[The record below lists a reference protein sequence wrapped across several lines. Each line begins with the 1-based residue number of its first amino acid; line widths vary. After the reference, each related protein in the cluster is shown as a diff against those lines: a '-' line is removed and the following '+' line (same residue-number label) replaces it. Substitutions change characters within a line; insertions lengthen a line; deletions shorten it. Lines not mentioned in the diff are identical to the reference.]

1 MQKAFLSFVLVIS
14 YFFSSAN
21 GIDSTANQ
29 LNDST
34 KNQFLADGLLF
45 KPAFLDPTQANINGS
60 INGYWQDHKPF
71 DGQYST
77 YSIGSSRSLIRWKSK
92 KNKDR
97 EYEWGMDLGATG
109 QFEWKKVGAYPQL
122 NFLNV
127 DFKVSSLFN
136 IKWNEKHSMRIR
148 VYHTSSHMGDDY
160 MVRYGVHSFIPNYV
174 NYEQLDVLHS
184 VNYKK
189 YFRFYYG
196 GGLNAR
202 IVTIRKS
209 IFMQLG
215 FEMHVPMTKRLDF
228 FVGSDCK
235 IWEQNDY
242 IPGISSAVGIAF
254 KGEKN
259 RRLYMVLHYFQGRS
273 PFSQY
278 QFTYVNWLGAAMY
291 FSPF

>member
-1 MQKAFLSFVLVIS
+1 MQKGFLSIVLLIS
-14 YFFSSAN
+14 YFFSHAV
-21 GIDSTANQ
+21 GKDSTANE
-29 LNDST
+29 
-34 KNQFLADGLLF
+34 FLADGLLF

-77 YSIGSSRSLIRWKSK
+77 YSLGSSKSLIRWDGK
-92 KNKDR
+92 KNR
-97 EYEWGMDLGATG
+97 MYEWGMDLGATG
-109 QFEWKKVGAYPQL
+109 QFEWKKVGQYPQL

-148 VYHTSSHMGDDY
+148 IYHTSSHMGDDY
-160 MVRYGVHSFIPNYV
+160 MVRNNVESFIPNYV

-196 GGLNAR
+196 GGVNAR
-202 IVTIRKS
+202 IITIRKS
-209 IFMQLG
+209 IFMELG
-215 FEMHVPMTKRLDF
+215 FEMHVPLTKRLDF

-235 IWEQNDY
+235 IWQQNDY
-242 IPGISSAVGIAF
+242 IPGINSAIGIAF

-278 QFTYVNWLGAAMY
+278 QFTYVNWLGVGAY
-291 FSPF
+291 FSPY